1 MVRVVMWNEGGE
13 SGPVQVFR
21 MTGGPV
27 GFLVGRLRIWC
38 GAAADL
44 VRGGCGDQAGGRG
57 GARRA
62 QGAGGGGAFRTRGG

>member
-1 MVRVVMWNEGGE
+1 MVRVVMWNAGGE

-44 VRGGCGDQAGGRG
+44 VRGGCGS
-57 GARRA
+57 
-62 QGAGGGGAFRTRGG
+62 GAGRVR

>member
-1 MVRVVMWNEGGE
+1 MVRVVMWNAGGE

-38 GAAADL
+38 GAGAVTRPAA
-44 VRGGCGDQAGGRG
+44 AAEHEGRKG
-57 GARRA
+57 R
-62 QGAGGGGAFRTRGG
+62 GGGAFRTRGG